1 MASVTVEH
9 LLQAAAER
17 PVLAVWLAGAVVM
30 LTILSAAALA
40 RPRTFAV
47 VLDDAALGDRT
58 DRWLLLGALIVVGAV
73 GWPVTLAVAAAGV
86 GWRR

>member
-1 MASVTVEH
+1 V
-9 LLQAAAER
+9 AEC
-17 PVLAVWLAGAVVM
+17 PVLAVWLAGAVVTLAI
-30 LTILSAAALA
+30 LTGVALV